1 MDDFVIGT
9 PILNRLNFADKQ
21 TSGMFVSTIPL
32 RISIPNNSSFIDFSK
47 TIAQNC
53 MSMLRHQKY
62 PYQNIL
68 EDIRKVDSTVPN
80 LYNIVL
86 SYQITDTQNKDI
98 DCETHWIFN
107 V

>member
-1 MDDFVIGT
+1 MSNLDDFVIGT

-62 PYQNIL
+62 PYPFYNK
-68 EDIRKVDSTVPN
+68 RAYV
-80 LYNIVL
+80 LYLVL
-86 SYQITDTQNKDI
+86 P
-98 DCETHWIFN
+98 
-107 V
+107 